1 MADVAAP
8 DSMDAINAQRIAAG
22 LAPID
27 TSGAGEPEAPDEDE
41 VAAVN
46 FAARREEMRKKKEE
60 EDIKERIAKYV
71 QLRLVRTIADE

>member
-8 DSMDAINAQRIAAG
+8 NSMDEINAQRIAAG

-27 TSGAGEPEAPDEDE
+27 TSGTGEPVEPDEDE

-60 EDIKERIAKYV
+60 EDIKERIAK
-71 QLRLVRTIADE
+71 